1 MGTQDFFASSGG
13 RIPYSIA
20 KTAMKIF
27 LGCAVALLI
36 FSLLPFEVQTQSETK
51 GPKVTHEVTFDLAIG
66 DNAIGSVT
74 IGLFGKTVP
83 KTVKNFFELAQKPE
97 GEGYKGSTFH
107 RVIKDFMIQG
117 GDFTRGDGT
126 GGKSIY
132 GEKFAD
138 ENFKLSHYG
147 PGWLSMANAGKDT
160 NGSQFFLTTIK
171 TPWLDGRHVVF
182 GKILSGMDVVRKIE
196 STKTG
201 GQDRPKKDVVIA
213 ESRHEKVET
222 PFAVAKEAVK

>member
-1 MGTQDFFASSGG
+1 MFNEVDDCQ
-13 RIPYSIA
+13 SIIFKILFTA

-97 GEGYKGSTFH
+97 GEGYKGSAFH

-117 GDFTRGDGT
+117 GDFTRGDG
-126 GGKSIY
+126 K
-132 GEKFAD
+132 
-138 ENFKLSHYG
+138 FKLYKMIDIFKNCLV
-147 PGWLSMANAGKDT
+147 LSRTINPIPNK
-160 NGSQFFLTTIK
+160 SFLKVDSIE
-171 TPWLDGRHVVF
+171 VF
-182 GKILSGMDVVRKIE
+182 ELV
-196 STKTG
+196 
-201 GQDRPKKDVVIA
+201 
-213 ESRHEKVET
+213 
-222 PFAVAKEAVK
+222 